1 MKRDSAFCLACF
13 LSLVF
18 IVLAS
23 HFDAYAAP
31 AKTKAEVR
39 EKKISFDTGKKDAKG
54 KAIRREF
61 PVMFNIAIRAQKH
74 KDKKAGKK

>member
-1 MKRDSAFCLACF
+1 MKRDSSFCLACF
-13 LSLVF
+13 LSIVS

-31 AKTKAEVR
+31 AKTKAEVS
-39 EKKISFDTGKKDAKG
+39 EKKISFDTGKKDKKG
-54 KAIRREF
+54 KSVRREF
-61 PVMFNIAIRAQKH
+61 PVMFDIALKSQKH